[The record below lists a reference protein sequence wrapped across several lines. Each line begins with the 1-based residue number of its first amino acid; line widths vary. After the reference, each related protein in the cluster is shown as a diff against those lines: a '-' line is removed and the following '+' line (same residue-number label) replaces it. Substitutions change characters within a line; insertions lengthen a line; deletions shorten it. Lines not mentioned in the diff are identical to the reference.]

1 MCRRLLSVLLVAIVA
16 LAFSLP
22 VAAIAQV
29 VPVVT
34 DSGQGVVALSSGAT
48 AAAELSGITFTGGTT
63 YYAVGDD
70 GATSIWEIT
79 ATVDTATGR
88 LSGAPAVTGSVAAAG
103 LGTDSEGIA
112 YRSTTGSFFVSD
124 EVASSIGEFDA
135 TSGAT
140 LGSVSVPAI
149 YQPANVQSN
158 MGLESLAWGAGG
170 LWTANE
176 EALAPDGSLSTASAG
191 SWIRIQQFDSSL
203 NAVGQWGY
211 LTDPI
216 TAMNPLITA
225 ERSGVV
231 DILPWTSTE
240 LLVLERELGGAVV
253 PTFRSRLYYVDT
265 SSATDVAAFATID
278 AGGFTPL
285 NKTLLWEADF
295 GTASNFEGMTF
306 GPTLDNGDLSLLLIS
321 DDGGGLSQN
330 MLSLAV
336 TAPTPVPEPSTWA
349 MLSTAVAAVAL
360 LRSRRHC
367 FSSGAQRA

>member
-1 MCRRLLSVLLVAIVA
+1 MGRRLLSVLLVAIVA

-112 YRSTTGSFFVSD
+112 YRSTTGSFFVAD

-135 TSGAT
+135 MSGAT

-170 LWTANE
+170 L
-176 EALAPDGSLSTASAG
+176 
-191 SWIRIQQFDSSL
+191 
-203 NAVGQWGY
+203 
-211 LTDPI
+211 
-216 TAMNPLITA
+216 
-225 ERSGVV
+225 
-231 DILPWTSTE
+231 
-240 LLVLERELGGAVV
+240 
-253 PTFRSRLYYVDT
+253 
-265 SSATDVAAFATID
+265 
-278 AGGFTPL
+278 
-285 NKTLLWEADF
+285 
-295 GTASNFEGMTF
+295 
-306 GPTLDNGDLSLLLIS
+306 
-321 DDGGGLSQN
+321 
-330 MLSLAV
+330 
-336 TAPTPVPEPSTWA
+336 
-349 MLSTAVAAVAL
+349 
-360 LRSRRHC
+360 
-367 FSSGAQRA
+367 